1 MAERLLLMRALV
13 DMHKRNMDAHIVIMD
28 KLIELLS
35 KDPPAPQPQHIIV
48 TGPTTASAL
57 APLAGT
63 ELTIYRMIPSARR
76 LWDHCLGTNYR
87 FEPTS
92 FVRMFPNCG
101 HYFWYR
107 HQFRVENGVAV
118 CPQCDAEEHIVFE
131 ETTAVSRA
139 RVQPFGPIGPS
150 LESPSSPPNEPPP
163 PPPRSAQQQAGSTLR
178 RRTRILP
185 AISAT
190 SSSL

>member
-1 MAERLLLMRALV
+1 MSERLLLMRALV
-13 DMHKRNMDAHIVIMD
+13 EMHKKNMDSHIAIMD
-28 KLIELLS
+28 RIITLLS
-35 KDPPAPQPQHIIV
+35 ADPPEPRPQHIIV

-57 APLAGT
+57 APLPGT

-76 LWDHCLGTNYR
+76 IWDHCLGTNFR

-107 HQFRVENGVAV
+107 HQFQMENGVAV
-118 CPQCDAEEHIVFE
+118 CPQCDAEEHIVLE

-139 RVQPFGPIGPS
+139 RVQPFVPPVV
-150 LESPSSPPNEPPP
+150 SPSSPPNEPPP
-163 PPPRSAQQQAGSTLR
+163 PPPRSAQQTGAYLR
-178 RRTRILP
+178 RRARVLP
-185 AISAT
+185 DISSA
-190 SSSL
+190 SSTL